1 MRSYTAASLR
11 AERAARS
18 RSTAR
23 ERRIT
28 PGTGARAA
36 AEPGAAPRSGPGSTK
51 KGDVFFRRGDEV
63 VDVEAFY
70 MLIHLDVKTLWVLYN
85 IHVLFKREA
94 FSPARH
100 QIGTAPS
107 LEVDSPQ
114 NSPRETPT
122 SPSEA

>member
-36 AEPGAAPRSGPGSTK
+36 AEPGAAPRSGPGSTSARA
-51 KGDVFFRRGDEV
+51 DRARRSGEDSSASPSYNAAA
-63 VDVEAFY
+63 DPRGRGLS
-70 MLIHLDVKTLWVLYN
+70 LIH
-85 IHVLFKREA
+85 I
-94 FSPARH
+94 
-100 QIGTAPS
+100 
-107 LEVDSPQ
+107 
-114 NSPRETPT
+114 
-122 SPSEA
+122 